1 MLLNHRI
8 KKVLQVS
15 ILEKVNII
23 SCSESTLTGIIFLV
37 PREGTFVS
45 KYQVKSAGPYLLGPT
60 FGFSPVS
67 SIVQCLAR
75 KKETDK
81 FFTLKVRFKGNIL
94 LDL

>member
-1 MLLNHRI
+1 M
-8 KKVLQVS
+8 
-15 ILEKVNII
+15 
-23 SCSESTLTGIIFLV
+23 IFSV
-37 PREGTFVS
+37 PHEGTFVS

-81 FFTLKVRFKGNIL
+81 FFTLKVKDIELSMVTLQYL
-94 LDL
+94 LDLY